1 MYHCVTLCERKAGKS
16 IVAHGSQKYPARLS
30 KSDCILIVQRPI
42 KCSELKHGSVFTVN
56 NYTMGSHLH

>member
-30 KSDCILIVQRPI
+30 KSDYILTVQRPI
-42 KCSELKHGSVFTVN
+42 KCSELKHGLLFTVN
-56 NYTMGSHLH
+56 NYIMGSHLH